1 MTQHDNTFD
10 ETARMTAPLKDNLS
24 TALDGLAGE
33 PLVPASFPCG
43 DAWYVVYTT
52 VKGEFRAKLALEAQ
66 GFTVFLPVE
75 KRWIRHARR
84 RSHAIRPLFTRYLF
98 VRFDINRDHWYAIKR
113 TDGVEAILTND
124 SIPVRVP
131 ASIIEDL
138 RAAQAIGVFDQTV
151 KELNLK
157 EGDQVR
163 IASGPFRHFV
173 ARVKDAKSKKRVD
186 ILLQLFGSERILQF
200 SAEMLRKV

>member
-1 MTQHDNTFD
+1 VTI
-10 ETARMTAPLKDNLS
+10 PIKDNLQ
-24 TALDGLAGE
+24 TAFEHVSSE

-43 DAWYVVYTT
+43 NAWYVVYCTI
-52 VKGEFRAKLALEAQ
+52 KGEFRAKLALEAQ

-75 KRWIRHARR
+75 KKWVRHARR
-84 RSHAIRPLFTRYLF
+84 RSHAIRPLFSRYLF

-131 ASIIEDL
+131 GSIIEDL
-138 RAAQAIGVFDQTV
+138 RAAQAMGVFDQTV
-151 KELNLK
+151 KELDLK

-163 IASGPFRHFV
+163 IASGPFKHFV
-173 ARVKDAKSKKRVD
+173 ARVQEAKSRKRVD
-186 ILLQLFGSERILQF
+186 ILLQLFGSERILRF